1 MSVKMPKIGHLRDE
15 SWFWICIQITI
26 YACSKILNEY
36 TVKTD
41 LVKIRIIYL
50 YKEGHHTVRN
60 KGDLDSGIKTKT
72 SNLAI

>member
-1 MSVKMPKIGHLRDE
+1 MSVKMPKIGHLKDE

-36 TVKTD
+36 TVKSD
-41 LVKIRIIYL
+41 LYL

-60 KGDLDSGIKTKT
+60 KGDLDSGKETKT
-72 SNLAI
+72 SNLAL